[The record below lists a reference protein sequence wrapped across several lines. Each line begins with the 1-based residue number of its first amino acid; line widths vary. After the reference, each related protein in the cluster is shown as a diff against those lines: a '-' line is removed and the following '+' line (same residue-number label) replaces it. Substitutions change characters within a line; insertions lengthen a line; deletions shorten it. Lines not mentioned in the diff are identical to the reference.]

1 MKWCERFL
9 SDAVMQPED
18 WYRLRCLLLHQGRTS
33 DNKGKSQYDYF
44 RFSHPREDEISI
56 LHRQVDQDGQ
66 LIHLDVRALAKEVRG
81 AVQKWFLWI
90 ENEASKTI
98 ADYVERHAKV
108 LAQKAVIEEIPASE
122 SLSATLL
129 SCTSSPRPTKM
140 AHPSASTAAALSC
153 GAAPGA
159 HLHGT

>member
-1 MKWCERFL
+1 M
-9 SDAVMQPED
+9 
-18 WYRLRCLLLHQGRTS
+18 
-33 DNKGKSQYDYF
+33 
-44 RFSHPREDEISI
+44 
-56 LHRQVDQDGQ
+56 DQDGQ
-66 LIHLDVRALAKEVRG
+66 LIHLDVRALSKEVRG

-129 SCTSSPRPTKM
+129 SCTSSPRPT
-140 AHPSASTAAALSC
+140 
-153 GAAPGA
+153 
-159 HLHGT
+159 